1 MSEIKVNK
9 ISPKQTCTQL
19 TLGDSGDTIIIPA
32 GATIQNSG
40 TATGFGATGAVN
52 WDTTV
57 KTTGFTAV
65 SGNGYFVNTTS
76 GAITVTLPST
86 PSAGAIVGIADY
98 ANTSAT
104 NNITVGR
111 NGSKI
116 DGETIDAKIRI
127 NGQVYTLVYVDS
139 TEGWKT
145 INQTYNQISTA
156 EFVAATGGTI
166 TTCGNYK
173 IHTFTGPGT
182 FTVTNAGNSVG
193 SNSVDYLVAAGG
205 AGGGSGSAGGGGGA
219 GGFRYSNSTFPVA
232 CAPGAPLAS
241 ATAVPVT
248 ATAYPI
254 TVGSGGA
261 GGGAGASQNGFSGSS
276 SIFSTITSAGGGGG
290 AASSSPTS
298 GAGATPSV
306 PSLAGYST
314 GVAGG
319 SGGGTRGTYFNPGA
333 PQPVNYYYNPAIGN
347 FAGAGNTPPVSPPQG
362 NQGGMGY
369 DSISNNS
376 QAGGGGGAMAV
387 GSSARGPG
395 QGLNTGGP
403 GGIGAGLPNAFGT
416 SGQPSGGYY
425 YFSGGGGGGQ
435 DPTTGPGGTGA
446 IGGGGT
452 GGGAPN
458 GSGITSGTAN
468 TGGGGGGGGQASV
481 AGAAGGSGIV
491 VIRYKFQ

>member
-1 MSEIKVNK
+1 MSKIEVNA
-9 ISPKQTCTQL
+9 IEPQSGTTL
-19 TLGDSGDTIIIPA
+19 TLGASGDTVTLA
-32 GATIQNSG
+32 SGASQS
-40 TATGFGATGAVN
+40 GFGRTGTVN
-52 WDTTV
+52 WDTTA

-65 SGNGYFVNTTS
+65 SGNGYFCNTTS
-76 GAITVTLPST
+76 SAFTVTLPAT
-86 PSAGAIVGIADY
+86 PTAGDIVAIADY
-98 ANTSAT
+98 ANTAAT

-116 DGETIDAKIRI
+116 DGQSIDAKIKV
-127 NGQVYTLVYVDS
+127 NGQSYTLVYVDS
-139 TEGWKT
+139 TQGWKT
-145 INQTYNQISTA
+145 VYEAFNQISTA

-182 FTVTNAGNSVG
+182 FQVTNAGNPIG
-193 SNSVDYLVAAGG
+193 SNSVDYIVVAGG

-219 GGFRYSNSTFPVA
+219 GGFRFYASPDVSTPYPASPLNGPAALPV
-232 CAPGAPLAS
+232 S
-241 ATAVPVT
+241 VT
-248 ATAYPI
+248 SYPI

-261 GGGAGASQNGFSGSS
+261 GGGVSLSQNGFSGSS

-298 GAGATPSV
+298 GAGATPAV
-306 PSLAGYST
+306 PTLAGYST
-314 GVAGG
+314 GIAGG

-347 FAGAGNTPPVSPPQG
+347 YAGAGNTPPVSPPQG

-395 QGLNTGGP
+395 QGTNTGGP
-403 GGIGAGLPNAFGT
+403 GGIGAGVPSAFGT

-435 DPTTGPGGTGA
+435 DPTSGPGGTGGT
-446 IGGGGT
+446 GGGGT
-452 GGGAPN
+452 GGGAPSN
-458 GSGITSGTAN
+458 SGIIAGTAN
-468 TGGGGGGGGQASV
+468 TGGGGGGAGQGST
-481 AGAAGGSGIV
+481 AGSSGGSGIV
-491 VIRYKFQ
+491 IIRYKYQ